1 MTLFNCPII
10 SLRKTFPSGSPE
22 RDLRKIN
29 VKHLQ
34 CMEIGP
40 QDSIYPTRQPSK
52 SIDLIVTDKP
62 HHQMPHR
69 VTEPPDVQLSNLLA
83 TEQNISYY

>member
-1 MTLFNCPII
+1 
-10 SLRKTFPSGSPE
+10 
-22 RDLRKIN
+22 
-29 VKHLQ
+29 
-34 CMEIGP
+34 MEIGP
-40 QDSIYPTRQPSK
+40 QDSICSTRQSSK

-69 VTEPPDVQLSNLLA
+69 VIEPPDVQCSNLLA

>member
-1 MTLFNCPII
+1 
-10 SLRKTFPSGSPE
+10 
-22 RDLRKIN
+22 
-29 VKHLQ
+29 
-34 CMEIGP
+34 MEIGP
-40 QDSIYPTRQPSK
+40 QDLICSTRQSSK

-69 VTEPPDVQLSNLLA
+69 VIEPPDVQCSNLLA